1 MKGAFRRR
9 PFSKPPLGICDDRHR
24 NCYTSSLASFVMA
37 IPTRNSAASNVIAGD
52 RTFFVT
58 SSTWGRRR
66 LLQTDRS
73 AQLFVKTIY
82 EYRAQ
87 DKYRLHEFVVMPDHF
102 HMLITVD
109 SNTTIERAVQFVK
122 GGFAFRAG
130 RELGL
135 PAPIWQKG
143 FSEIRVSDALAF
155 ACQRDY
161 ILQNPVRANLVETA
175 DKYSYSSAH
184 RAFELDPPPQRLK
197 PIVEEDVYGM
207 AKAIP

>member
-1 MKGAFRRR
+1 
-9 PFSKPPLGICDDRHR
+9 
-24 NCYTSSLASFVMA
+24 MA
-37 IPTRNSAASNVIAGD
+37 IPIRNSQAANVIAGA

-73 AQLFVKTIY
+73 AQLFIKTIY
-82 EYRAQ
+82 DYRAQ
-87 DKYRLHEFVVMPDHF
+87 GKFRLHDFVVMPDHF
-102 HMLITVD
+102 HVLLTVE
-109 SNTTIERAVQFVK
+109 SNMTIERAVQFIK

-130 RELGL
+130 KELGI

-143 FSEIRVSDALAF
+143 FSEIRVVDALAF

-161 ILQNPVRANLVETA
+161 ILQNPVRANLVATA
-175 DKYSYSSAH
+175 EEYSYSSAH

-197 PIVEEDVYGM
+197 PIVEEDVCGT
-207 AKAIP
+207 AEAIP